1 MQEWIPIIMALIAV
15 GSFAATLYFG
25 REQLKNTKRVLSVQL
40 AMEFDKQFN
49 SDQMRASR
57 KKLAMAIMNGEEP
70 SSEDV
75 FGFFETIGYY
85 SKMGAIDMET
95 VWNDFSDTILHY
107 WPASREFVKK
117 VREKDNDLYW
127 YVNFEWLYNRVL
139 QITAKRLRRNVA
151 EVEPSNDKIMIFLKN
166 EVGIDLN

>member
-57 KKLAMAIMNGEEP
+57 KKTCNGN
-70 SSEDV
+70 
-75 FGFFETIGYY
+75 Y
-85 SKMGAIDMET
+85 
-95 VWNDFSDTILHY
+95 
-107 WPASREFVKK
+107 
-117 VREKDNDLYW
+117 
-127 YVNFEWLYNRVL
+127 EW
-139 QITAKRLRRNVA
+139 RRAV
-151 EVEPSNDKIMIFLKN
+151 
-166 EVGIDLN
+166 